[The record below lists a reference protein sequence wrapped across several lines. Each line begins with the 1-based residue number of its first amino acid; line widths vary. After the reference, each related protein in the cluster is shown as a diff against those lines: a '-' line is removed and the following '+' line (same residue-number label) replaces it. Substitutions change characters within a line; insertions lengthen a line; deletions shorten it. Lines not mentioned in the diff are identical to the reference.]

1 MKPAYFGQC
10 SCCIN
15 IDKNS
20 YPEETELN
28 TNSSL
33 TLAQALTL
41 STGGPSL
48 AISLPVVVTA
58 QLYLIL
64 LTEIHH
70 TIWSGIESLD

>member
-1 MKPAYFGQC
+1 M
-10 SCCIN
+10 
-15 IDKNS
+15 
-20 YPEETELN
+20 ELN

-48 AISLPVVVTA
+48 AISLPVVVTT